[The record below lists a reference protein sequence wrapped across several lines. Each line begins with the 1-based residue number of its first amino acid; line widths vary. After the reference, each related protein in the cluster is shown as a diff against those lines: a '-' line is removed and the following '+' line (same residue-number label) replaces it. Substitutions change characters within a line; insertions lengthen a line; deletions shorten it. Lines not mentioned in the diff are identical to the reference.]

1 MRNQLL
7 DEPCTECEALRHQL
21 ADERLCHAET
31 REQLAAVEKALAVA
45 DEGRNYANELLSQ
58 KAQELVAS
66 QRVKELEEGA
76 KFFHE
81 IENLKEQL
89 ADERL
94 CHEETREQVAD
105 LQTELAEA
113 HEWSSECERV
123 IEQANKNLAASEKHI
138 VYSTQE
144 WNDLKDELAS
154 ALDDLDREV
163 RVGNDY
169 LQRIAELE
177 AVIKSQST
185 KETLLDAHA
194 SMVER
199 EDVPCNP
206 HPDAPHGF
214 DRNASHSAGYYICE
228 CHGWEPK

>member
-7 DEPCTECEALRHQL
+7 DEPCTECESLRHQL
-21 ADERLCHAET
+21 ADE
-31 REQLAAVEKALAVA
+31 K
-45 DEGRNYANELLSQ
+45 
-58 KAQELVAS
+58 
-66 QRVKELEEGA
+66 
-76 KFFHE
+76 
-81 IENLKEQL
+81 
-89 ADERL
+89 L
-94 CHEETREQVAD
+94 CHEETRERVA
-105 LQTELAEA
+105 ELENNVEKALHWNA
-113 HEWSSECERV
+113 LKD
-123 IEQANKNLAASEKHI
+123 EQLAASQKHI